1 MFSSDSLDPSL
12 PPQVANPLFTAA
24 SSTHQPRAQVQPIN
38 PASWLH
44 WALVVAL
51 VIVTDVVLYQGS
63 FGYSGWAVWLVLSA
77 ALLVIGI
84 LHSHRQPLTIS
95 TALLCAT
102 AVLTALRMSWQGN
115 FGLAFFA
122 ICQLLLIALLAQGL
136 PISMIV
142 YVRFLW
148 GLLPQ
153 AVRAILAS
161 TLSTTG
167 VRLSHWRWAEFFLP
181 AVLTGLFAA
190 IFLMANPDAVTRFT
204 ASLSEFTNYCFKWIF
219 SIGISQPLL
228 WSVVALIG
236 LGAIVPSWRK
246 ILPTISSPCAQQW
259 SQQNTETIR
268 AYRISRNT
276 LVCVVGLFTLY
287 LIVEFATM
295 WFREFPEGFH
305 YSGYAHAGAAWLT
318 IALALSTA
326 VMSAIFRPSS
336 LDQSCYLRLMRW
348 AKIWSVLNLLLALC
362 VFNRLW
368 IYISYNGM
376 TRMRVVAILGVCCV
390 IVGFSLVLIKAARR
404 FSFPWLVEKQIL
416 ALTVFLFLLTVL
428 PVDFMVYSMNSRRVR
443 HGDPAPAV
451 QITEHR
457 LSDSGY
463 LAILPLL
470 ECDDPIIREGV
481 AAMIAGRMAEAKSD
495 TPWQG
500 FQAATWRLETLA
512 SADYKEQVSP
522 WLEDESARNN
532 AIRRFKDH
540 VWKWY

>member
-1 MFSSDSLDPSL
+1 MFPSDSLDPSL
-12 PPQVANPLFTAA
+12 PPQVANPLFTAEN
-24 SSTHQPRAQVQPIN
+24 STHQPSVQSQLII

-51 VIVTDVVLYQGS
+51 VIVTDIVLYQGR
-63 FGYSGWAVWLVLSA
+63 FGYSGWAAWLVLSGV
-77 ALLVIGI
+77 LVVTGI
-84 LHSHRQPLTIS
+84 FYTHRQPVTMS
-95 TALLCAT
+95 TALIGTT
-102 AVLTALRMSWQGN
+102 AVLTAIRMSWQGN

-122 ICQLLLIALLAQGL
+122 ICQLLLLALLAQGL
-136 PISMIV
+136 PISLIA

-148 GLLPQ
+148 GLLPH
-153 AVRAILAS
+153 AVRSILAS
-161 TLSTTG
+161 TISTTG
-167 VRLSHWRWAEFFLP
+167 VRLSHWRWMEIFLP

-204 ASLSEFTNYCFKWIF
+204 VALSDVTNYCFKWIF
-219 SIGISQPLL
+219 SIGIVQPLL
-228 WSVVALIG
+228 WSVVALVG
-236 LGAIVPSWRK
+236 LGAIVPSWKK
-246 ILPTISSPCAQQW
+246 ILPVISSPCAQQW

-276 LVCVVGLFTLY
+276 LVCVVALFTLY
-287 LIVEFATM
+287 LISEFATM
-295 WFREFPEGFH
+295 WFREFPKGFY

-318 IALALSTA
+318 IALALSTV
-326 VMSAIFRPSS
+326 VMSAIFRPTS

-368 IYISYNGM
+368 IYIGYNGM

-428 PVDFMVYSMNSRRVR
+428 PVDYIVYRMNSSWVR
-443 HGDPAPAV
+443 NGNPAPAV
-451 QITEHR
+451 QITEHQ

-463 LAILPLL
+463 LAILLLL

-481 AAMIAGRMAEAKSD
+481 AAMLASRMTTTNSG
-495 TPWQG
+495 TTWQT
-500 FQAATWRLETLA
+500 FQGATWRLESLG
-512 SADYKEQVSP
+512 SADYKEQLLP
-522 WLEDESARNN
+522 LMDDEVARNN
-532 AIRRFKDH
+532 AIRQFKDH
-540 VWKWY
+540 VWRWY